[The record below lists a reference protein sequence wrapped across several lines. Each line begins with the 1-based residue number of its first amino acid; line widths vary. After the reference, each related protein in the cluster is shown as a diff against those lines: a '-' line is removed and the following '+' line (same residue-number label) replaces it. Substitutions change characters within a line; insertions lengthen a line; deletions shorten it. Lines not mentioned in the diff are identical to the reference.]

1 MQNPTEF
8 AAYFAYSSSWRAVRF
23 MPERMAYRTFSTFAD
38 QIWRQQGKGVKQ
50 LEKNLQRV
58 VPDAR
63 YAQLRELSRASM
75 QSYFR
80 YWCDVFRLP
89 DWSQE
94 RIISTSLVENEAQ
107 FANSLSG
114 GRGLV
119 ITIPHSGNWD
129 HLGAYGTLVHAP
141 VASVAEDLKPERLT
155 EKFLV
160 FRRDIGMKIL
170 TLRPGADIFSQLID
184 LVHTGHI
191 VALLGDRD
199 LTAHGVPVDFFGE
212 ATRMPAGPAAL
223 ARATGVDLL
232 TADLW
237 YTTTGIVTRI
247 HDPIPIDPELS
258 HDESV
263 RVTTQVIADRFA
275 AGIAEHPADWHMMQR
290 LWLADL
296 DGNRLKTSRY
306 DADRDPGS
314 A

>member
-1 MQNPTEF
+1 MQNPTDF
-8 AAYFAYSSSWRAVRF
+8 ASYFAYSASWRAVRF
-23 MPERMAYRTFSTFAD
+23 MPESVAYRTFSLFAD
-38 QIWRQQGKGVKQ
+38 QIWRQRGKGLLQ
-50 LEKNLQRV
+50 LEKNLARV
-58 VPDAR
+58 VPDANS
-63 YAQLRELSRASM
+63 AQLRELSRASM

-89 DWSQE
+89 DWSNE
-94 RIISTSLVENEAQ
+94 RIIATSLIENEAQ
-107 FANSLSG
+107 FANSLAG
-114 GRGLV
+114 GDGLV

-160 FRRDIGMKIL
+160 FRRDIGMKIV
-170 TLRPGADIFSQLID
+170 TLRPGADVFSQLID
-184 LVHTGHI
+184 FVHTGHI

-223 ARATGVDLL
+223 TLATGVDLL

-237 YTTTGIVTRI
+237 YTTTGIITRI
-247 HDPIPIDPELS
+247 HDPIPIDPTLA
-258 HDESV
+258 HDEAV
-263 RVTTQVIADRFA
+263 RVTTQTIADRFA

-296 DGNRLKTSRY
+296 DANRLKESRY
-306 DADRDPGS
+306 DTDSDPGGS
-314 A
+314 